1 MGVMRCSRE
10 GCKNIMCD
18 RYSQEFG
25 YICND
30 CFSELVDILISQAN
44 SNMNPRDVIQKFMD
58 LEKCDTYPIKE
69 NLWEY
74 ADGVFSREESSMYFF
89 GDE

>member
-1 MGVMRCSRE
+1 MGVM
-10 GCKNIMCD
+10 GCFRRGCNNIMCH

-30 CFSELVDILISQAN
+30 CFGQLVDMLMAHAN
-44 SNMNPRDVIQKFMD
+44 SNRNPRDVIREFMN
-58 LEKCDTYPIKE
+58 LEKCDTYPLKE

-74 ADGVFSREESSMYFF
+74 ADGVFPMNESSMWSK
-89 GDE
+89 